1 MNGYFLVLLT
11 CWKYV
16 EQTRHHLPAD
26 AVRGPTLQRHQFS
39 IDLRQV
45 VHGANEPVGVDA
57 RVQHR
62 RNVPGAV
69 VGPTEAYSI
78 RRIGVHLA
86 LDDLRLH
93 AERANRLLLGS
104 WFAARCDCFRGK
116 KMKKNE

>member
-26 AVRGPTLQRHQFS
+26 AVRGPTLQRHQFG

-45 VHGANEPVGVDA
+45 VHGANQSVGVDA

-62 RNVPGAV
+62 RNVPGTV
-69 VGPTEAYSI
+69 VRPTEAYSI
-78 RRIGVHLA
+78 RRIGIHLA

-93 AERANRLLLGS
+93 AERADRLLLGS
-104 WFAARCDCFRGK
+104 RFAARSDCFGGK
-116 KMKKNE
+116 EEEK